1 MTDRQDGAAVV
12 AGQNPP
18 HAPAVDSS
26 VSQMFSASHVPEA
39 SPTPPAASAEPRSA
53 GRRRKVHVG
62 HFAFMRA
69 LVQGIEPKLAWEHYL
84 RSEGQS
90 HDIRLVRST
99 IGWIR
104 DEFVAAA
111 RREDRH
117 GTARLVR
124 LDAAR
129 LPDPPEKVPS
139 LEAFA
144 EDAGLED
151 SSQAE
156 QIEAFEAR
164 YGRAV
169 QRLARRGRL
178 IARQLEA
185 LRWLEGLIAQTPQA
199 GDSVVSWLN
208 PALAEH
214 LEQARIFTL
223 AQLVDRINGIGRL
236 WHQSIKAMGVG
247 KAALVIGWL
256 GEHEQSIGMA
266 VGRHVGR
273 ARTQLL
279 KSELAAVVAPAS
291 DIRPLEKL
299 IVPAEFDGS
308 AGLYR
313 RPQAQCLLKAT
324 NDHQAILAWLRSKHG
339 LTPDQM
345 ATLKAGRRHRDL
357 GVELGLDWLDAL
369 SHTQRAYRKEA
380 ERFLLWAIVHKRKA
394 LSSMTNEDC
403 TEYREFLAD
412 PQPRSTWCGP
422 RARER
427 WSPLWRPFEGPL
439 SPTAQRQALSIL
451 KNLYGFLV
459 DQNYLMGNPWSAVGI
474 PRNAGPKLNAGRSL
488 TRAQWGFA
496 QQQLEL
502 MGNTSA
508 QRRLKFG
515 LHLLYAT
522 GLRLSE
528 IVAARVEDLVWVEY
542 AADAA
547 DEQAIEGWML
557 RVIGKGQKER
567 EVPVPIEVVS
577 MLAGYLEDRGLDRD
591 PEYIGNR
598 GAHLLGKSTDASER
612 APGLLGGRE
621 VDAWEGLAATTLYR
635 QVKCFFGECADV
647 LRGQGDVKGA
657 ERFARASTHWM
668 RHSHASHAI
677 AAGMPIEIA
686 QQNLGHASLATTT
699 VYVTTEAKR
708 RMRAVEKRWKR

>member
-1 MTDRQDGAAVV
+1 M
-12 AGQNPP
+12 
-18 HAPAVDSS
+18 
-26 VSQMFSASHVPEA
+26 
-39 SPTPPAASAEPRSA
+39 
-53 GRRRKVHVG
+53 
-62 HFAFMRA
+62 
-69 LVQGIEPKLAWEHYL
+69 
-84 RSEGQS
+84 
-90 HDIRLVRST
+90 
-99 IGWIR
+99 
-104 DEFVAAA
+104 
-111 RREDRH
+111 
-117 GTARLVR
+117 
-124 LDAAR
+124 
-129 LPDPPEKVPS
+129 
-139 LEAFA
+139 
-144 EDAGLED
+144 
-151 SSQAE
+151 
-156 QIEAFEAR
+156 
-164 YGRAV
+164 
-169 QRLARRGRL
+169 
-178 IARQLEA
+178 
-185 LRWLEGLIAQTPQA
+185 
-199 GDSVVSWLN
+199 
-208 PALAEH
+208 
-214 LEQARIFTL
+214 
-223 AQLVDRINGIGRL
+223 
-236 WHQSIKAMGVG
+236 
-247 KAALVIGWL
+247 
-256 GEHEQSIGMA
+256 
-266 VGRHVGR
+266 
-273 ARTQLL
+273 
-279 KSELAAVVAPAS
+279 
-291 DIRPLEKL
+291 
-299 IVPAEFDGS
+299 
-308 AGLYR
+308 
-313 RPQAQCLLKAT
+313 
-324 NDHQAILAWLRSKHG
+324 
-339 LTPDQM
+339 
-345 ATLKAGRRHRDL
+345 
-357 GVELGLDWLDAL
+357 
-369 SHTQRAYRKEA
+369 
-380 ERFLLWAIVHKRKA
+380 LWAIVHKRKA

-451 KNLYGFLV
+451 KNLYGFLD

-598 GAHLLGKSTDASER
+598 GAHLMGKSTDASER